1 MSAVA
6 VIQLAGKQYVVTEG
20 ETISVNRLESEVNS
34 TLKVTDVLLATNGT
48 TTLVGTPIVAGAIV
62 TLKTIEELKG
72 DKLKVFKYKSKS
84 RYRRTRGH
92 RQLLTKLTVESI
104 KLPKAS

>member
-20 ETISVNRLESEVNS
+20 ETISVNKLEVAEGETV
-34 TLKVTDVLLATNGT
+34 KVTDVLLANNGT
-48 TTLVGTPIVAGAIV
+48 NTLVGAPIVAGATV
-62 TLKTIEELKG
+62 TLKATENLKG
-72 DKLKVFKYKSKS
+72 EKIRVFKYKSKS
-84 RYRRTRGH
+84 RYRKTKGH
-92 RQLLTKLTVESI
+92 RQLLTKLVVESI